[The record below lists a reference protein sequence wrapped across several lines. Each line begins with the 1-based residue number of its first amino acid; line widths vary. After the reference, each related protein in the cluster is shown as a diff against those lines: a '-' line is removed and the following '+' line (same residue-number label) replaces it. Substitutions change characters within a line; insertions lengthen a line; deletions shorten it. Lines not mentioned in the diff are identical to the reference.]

1 MISWGFK
8 TRNLRPIGLDIGH
21 NSIKMIQLVIN
32 GEQISVLA
40 ADEAR
45 IDSGIN
51 GDDQARRDYIVSSIK
66 QMLSRGNF
74 HGKNVVS
81 CLPCGDIKITSL
93 RLTEAEGERIE
104 QALRRE
110 VVHRFGLDP
119 DKDSMDYIVAGN
131 VRQGDE
137 IKNELILF
145 ATNNEIVK
153 SHIEMLEMA
162 GLRPIA
168 IDTIPCALFRSFERS
183 LRRQEDREH
192 AVIFIDVGSCY
203 TTVVFARGGE
213 ICFVKQIKI
222 GAGNFN
228 REVAAKLGISNSEAE
243 ILRGELQ
250 AEYSPSIPKSN
261 STKQGIS
268 ENKQKIEAS
277 TRQVMIDAISKIAEE
292 LAQEISLCLRYYT
305 VTFRGKRIERAVLTG
320 GGGYEKVLLDVMQR
334 QLTVS
339 VEVAQ
344 PLRGFD
350 MSNERA
356 NLNFYG
362 DRRGLLCEWAVA
374 VGLSLKGLDSNLT
387 TKTEA
392 QKSTPVNYER
402 RKTEGERH
410 ERN

>member
-1 MISWGFK
+1 MISWGLK
-8 TRNLRPIGLDIGH
+8 TRNIRPIGLDIGH
-21 NSIKMIQLVIN
+21 NSIKMIQLAIN
-32 GEQISVLA
+32 GEQLSVFA

-45 IDSGIN
+45 IDSDVN
-51 GDDQARRDYIVSSIK
+51 GDQQARKDYIISSVK
-66 QMLSRGNF
+66 QMISKGNF
-74 HGKNVVS
+74 HGKDVVS
-81 CLPCGDIKITSL
+81 CLPCGDLKVTSL
-93 RLTEAEGERIE
+93 RLTEAEGEKIE

-110 VVHRFGLDP
+110 VIHRFGLDP
-119 DKDSMDYIVAGN
+119 DKDVMDYIVAGN
-131 VRQGDE
+131 VRHGDE

-145 ATNNEIVK
+145 ATNNETVK
-153 SHIEMLEMA
+153 SHIEMIEMA

-168 IDTIPCALFRSFERS
+168 IDTIPCALFRNFERS

-222 GAGNFN
+222 GAGDFN

-250 AEYSPSIPKSN
+250 AEYGPSIPKPD
-261 STKQGIS
+261 STKQMPI

-277 TRQVMIDAISKIAEE
+277 TRQVMIDAISKIADE
-292 LAQEISLCLRYYT
+292 LAHEISLCLRYYT
-305 VTFRGKRIERAVLTG
+305 VTFRGKRIERAILTG
-320 GGGYEKVLLDVMQR
+320 GGGYEKILLDVMQR

-344 PLRGFD
+344 PLRGFN

-362 DRRGLLCEWAVA
+362 DRRGFLCEWAVA
-374 VGLSLKGLDSNLT
+374 VGLSLKGMNGDQRA
-387 TKTEA
+387 KCEV
-392 QKSTPVNYER
+392 KEGVPVNHER

-410 ERN
+410 ERY

>member
-51 GDDQARRDYIVSSIK
+51 GDNQARRDYIVSSIK

-119 DKDSMDYIVAGN
+119 DKDAMDYIVAGN
-131 VRQGDE
+131 VRHGDE

-228 REVAAKLGISNSEAE
+228 REVASKLGISNSEAE

-250 AEYSPSIPKSN
+250 AEYSPTITKSN
-261 STKQGIS
+261 SVKQVPA

-305 VTFRGKRIERAVLTG
+305 VTFRGKRIERAILTG
-320 GGGYEKVLLDVMQR
+320 GGGYEKILLDVMQR

-387 TKTEA
+387 TKSET
-392 QKSTPVNYER
+392 KKRTPVNYER
-402 RKTEGERH
+402 RKTEGEQH

>member
-1 MISWGFK
+1 MISWGLK
-8 TRNLRPIGLDIGH
+8 TRNIRPIGLDIGH
-21 NSIKMIQLVIN
+21 NSIKMIQLAID
-32 GEQISVLA
+32 GEQLSVFA

-45 IDSGIN
+45 IDSDVN
-51 GDDQARRDYIVSSIK
+51 GDQQARKDYIVSSVK
-66 QMLSRGNF
+66 QMISKGNF
-74 HGKNVVS
+74 HGKDVVS
-81 CLPCGDIKITSL
+81 CLPCGDLKITSL
-93 RLTEAEGERIE
+93 RLTEAEGEKIE

-110 VVHRFGLDP
+110 VIHRFGLDP
-119 DKDSMDYIVAGN
+119 DKDVMDYIVAGN
-131 VRQGDE
+131 VRHGDE

-153 SHIEMLEMA
+153 SHIEMIEMA
-162 GLRPIA
+162 DLRPIA

-222 GAGNFN
+222 GAGDFN
-228 REVAAKLGISNSEAE
+228 REVATKLGISNSEAE
-243 ILRGELQ
+243 ILRAELQ
-250 AEYSPSIPKSN
+250 AEYSLSIPKPD
-261 STKQGIS
+261 STKQTPI
-268 ENKQKIEAS
+268 ENKHKIESS

-292 LAQEISLCLRYYT
+292 LAHEISLCLRYYT
-305 VTFRGKRIERAVLTG
+305 VTFRGKRIERAILTG
-320 GGGYEKVLLDVMQR
+320 GGGYEKILLDVMQR

-344 PLRGFD
+344 PLRGFG

-374 VGLSLKGLDSNLT
+374 VGLSLKGLNGNQR
-387 TKTEA
+387 A
-392 QKSTPVNYER
+392 KSEFRQNVPVNHER

-410 ERN
+410 ERY

>member
-8 TRNLRPIGLDIGH
+8 TRNMRPIGLDIGH

-51 GDDQARRDYIVSSIK
+51 GDEQARKEYIVSSIK

-110 VVHRFGLDP
+110 VVQRFGLDP
-119 DKDSMDYIVAGN
+119 DKDAMDYIVAGN

-153 SHIEMLEMA
+153 NHIEMLEMA

-168 IDTIPCALFRSFERS
+168 IDTIPCALFRSFERA

-228 REVAAKLGISNSEAE
+228 REVATKLGISNSEAE

-250 AEYSPSIPKSN
+250 AEYGPSIIKSN
-261 STKQGIS
+261 SAGQT

-292 LAQEISLCLRYYT
+292 LAHEISLCLRYYT
-305 VTFRGKRIERAVLTG
+305 VTFRGKRIERAILTG
-320 GGGYEKVLLDVMQR
+320 GGGYEKILLDVMQR

-387 TKTEA
+387 TKSETK
-392 QKSTPVNYER
+392 KSSPIKYER
-402 RKTEGERH
+402 RKTEGEH
-410 ERN
+410 YERY

>member
-387 TKTEA
+387 TKSEA